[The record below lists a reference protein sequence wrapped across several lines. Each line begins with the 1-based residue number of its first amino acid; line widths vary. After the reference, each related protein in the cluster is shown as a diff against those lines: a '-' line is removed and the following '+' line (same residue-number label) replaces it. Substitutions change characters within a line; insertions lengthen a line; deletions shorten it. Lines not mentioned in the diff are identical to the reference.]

1 MSLKFAALSSLTVF
15 GALGTHARA
24 DDQTQNF
31 GPVESQEPILK
42 TFGRRSSAAELEKSE
57 AGGSAINR
65 EARGATESSPPRK
78 TL

>member
-15 GALGTHARA
+15 RAFGTHARA
-24 DDQTQNF
+24 DDRIQNF
-31 GPVESQEPILK
+31 GPVVPHEPILK
-42 TFGRRSSAAELEKSE
+42 PFCRRSSATELEKSE
-57 AGGSAINR
+57 AGGSVTNR